1 MIPSDISLS
10 LVYPHRLHFAF
21 FVSEEGDDS
30 RAISPIS
37 LFFPMHHIPVKY
49 SSLKSF
55 LLIVV
60 DFILGKSQSKDS
72 EGAIT

>member
-1 MIPSDISLS
+1 
-10 LVYPHRLHFAF
+10 
-21 FVSEEGDDS
+21 
-30 RAISPIS
+30 
-37 LFFPMHHIPVKY
+37 MHHIPVKY

-60 DFILGKSQSKDS
+60 DFVLGKSQSKDS